1 VKTISLLMA
10 IMPIMPVI
18 PMLAGQAGVIP
29 AKGPAQSADPAK
41 GPSQG
46 AAVPAK
52 VAPKAVYIVSR
63 ATTAESRALFS
74 ARLLKMNATK
84 LHWYEDAS
92 VVRVQISPKVLE
104 TLRAD
109 RDVVLVLFET
119 GLSET
124 VLAETTLSEKKPGQ
138 AGAHEAPAQLS
149 TPLPSE
155 PAPATTP
162 APAIVPPGQAAASS
176 PGGASP
182 QSGCSGPALPQPAG
196 TVPPP
201 GPLPPMPMGSTGMAP
216 MGAPPMGSVGLGM
229 GPGVGLVDAL
239 AGGVTQHLLNRPP
252 SCKISVAKNSVKFG
266 AAGGEGLIEINA
278 SGSCAWQAQ
287 ASVSWIKILSG
298 SGVSGSGI
306 VSYSVEPADGK
317 PRSGAIWIAT
327 SPAGSPIKGNAS
339 QVVTQTK

>member
-1 VKTISLLMA
+1 MKTASLLIA
-10 IMPIMPVI
+10 IIPVI
-18 PMLAGQAGVIP
+18 PILAGQVAIP
-29 AKGPAQSADPAK
+29 AKGPTQGAVPAK

-46 AAVPAK
+46 SAVPARA
-52 VAPKAVYIVSR
+52 APKAVYIVSR

-84 LHWYEDAS
+84 LRWYEDAS
-92 VVRVQISPKVLE
+92 VVRVQISPKALE

-109 RDVVLVLFET
+109 RDVVLVL
-119 GLSET
+119 SET
-124 VLAETTLSEKKPGQ
+124 VLSGTTLSEKNPGAQ
-138 AGAHEAPAQLS
+138 TATHEAAAQLS
-149 TPLPSE
+149 APPPSE
-155 PAPATTP
+155 SAPATAP
-162 APAIVPPGQAAASS
+162 VPAIVPPGQAGAS
-176 PGGASP
+176 PQGASSP

-196 TVPPP
+196 ALPPP
-201 GPLPPMPMGSTGMAP
+201 GAFPPMPMGGMGMAP
-216 MGAPPMGSVGLGM
+216 MIAPPMGSVGLGM
-229 GPGVGLVDAL
+229 GPGVGLVDTL
-239 AGGVTQHLLNRPP
+239 AGGVAQRLLNRPP

-266 AAGGEGLIEINA
+266 PAGGEGLIEINA

-306 VSYSVEPADGK
+306 VSYSVDPAEGK
-317 PRSGAIWIAT
+317 NRSGAIWIAT